1 MSDKWNNEGAT
12 AMSKK
17 TQNSPPPAKDSPN
30 QTNWP
35 RLILVGENKFHIKK
49 AENFAKENHFKFHS
63 YPEEEW
69 ATLEE
74 IDQYIQEEELSK
86 QIINLPVGKK
96 SISSLEELES
106 ETIKRVVQNT
116 NGNMMKAAR
125 ILKIAR
131 ATLYRKMEKYGM
143 NLKKQREDLF
153 KKQEKT
159 FKKTA

>member
-1 MSDKWNNEGAT
+1 MT
-12 AMSKK
+12 KK
-17 TQNSPPPAKDSPN
+17 TQNTPLLEKNNSN
-30 QTNWP
+30 QTDWP

-63 YPEEEW
+63 YSKEEW

-96 SISSLEELES
+96 AISSLDELES

-131 ATLYRKMEKYGM
+131 ATLYRKMEKYGL
-143 NLKKQREDLF
+143 NLKKQRKELF

>member
-1 MSDKWNNEGAT
+1 
-12 AMSKK
+12 MSKK
-17 TQNSPPPAKDSPN
+17 VQNSPSFPKKGPN
-30 QTNWP
+30 KTNWP
-35 RLILVGENKFHIKK
+35 RLILVGQNKLHIKK

-63 YPEEEW
+63 YSEEEW

-96 SISSLEELES
+96 ATISSLDELES
-106 ETIKRVVQNT
+106 ETIKTVVQNT
-116 NGNMMKAAR
+116 NGNMVEAAR

-131 ATLYRKMEKYGM
+131 ATLYRKMEKYGL
-143 NLKKQREDLF
+143 NLKKQREELL
-153 KKQEKT
+153 KEQEKL